1 MKPQTYLR
9 LSLLLP
15 YILWG
20 IALLLVAVFGGFE
33 GSFVD
38 DEMTIPLVLAWLV
51 SIYLVGII
59 FWFIPYTL
67 LAAGL
72 WIWSINK
79 QARTTLRVFAASPL
93 ILTVLIIIE
102 ISIFTFDPQSI
113 SFLPSAP
120 DFENFWGFNGIAA
133 LLTLAVGYF
142 CVGIGFAIYKLLQK
156 LEIIKEPGTEIQSLA
171 AEAG

>member
-20 IALLLVAVFGGFE
+20 IALLLVSVFGGFDA
-33 GSFVD
+33 SPVD
-38 DEMTIPLVLAWLV
+38 DKMTIPLLFGWLA
-51 SIYLVGII
+51 SFYLVGII

-72 WIWSINK
+72 LVWSVNR
-79 QARTTLRVFAASPL
+79 QARTVLRVFAASPL
-93 ILTVLIIIE
+93 LLAILIIIE
-102 ISIFTFDPQSI
+102 INVLTFDADSI

-120 DFENFWGFNGIAA
+120 DFENFMAFNGLAA
-133 LLTLAVGYF
+133 AITLVAGYF
-142 CVGIGFAIYKLLQK
+142 CVGITFGIYRILQR
-156 LEIIKEPGTEIQSLA
+156 LDLIQETRAEIMSVAT
-171 AEAG
+171 